1 MNQLLNPYP
10 SAPAAD
16 LRRPMTH
23 PTVQAVTADLAA
35 RSGLLREHYLP
46 GVRSRAGGP
55 GPGPGPASVALIDVH
70 GDPTATQLARDR
82 IRLGGAIARSF
93 GGGPVPC
100 SLTERDRDP
109 AIVVES
115 GPATA
120 ASTAT
125 T

>member
-1 MNQLLNPYP
+1 
-10 SAPAAD
+10 
-16 LRRPMTH
+16 MTH

-35 RSGLLREHYLP
+35 RSGLLREHHLP

-55 GPGPGPASVALIDVH
+55 GPGPASVALIDVY

-100 SLTERDRDP
+100 SLTERDRDR
-109 AIVVES
+109 S
-115 GPATA
+115 DGPGRDIAVMTTA
-120 ASTAT
+120 MALLTTPSTGALVLGVCAVSAPM
-125 T
+125 